1 MQLGKKKIKKAED
14 GDQVKI
20 DFEGFVE
27 GEPLK
32 NGSGKD
38 HALELGA
45 KQFIPGFEDGLIG
58 MAKGDTTELNLTF
71 PENYGDAEISGKNVL
86 FKVSIN
92 TVEQKKRAEL
102 DEEFAKK
109 IGLEDGEID
118 KIREKVKSNMKD
130 YLEKTVE
137 TKVRDN
143 VLEALVTDYKIE
155 LPETL
160 INRELENFKKERSAD
175 NQETLEEDKLLEEAR
190 KRVQVS
196 LVLEH
201 VITEHKLTPD
211 EDRVRVKL
219 NEVISMLG
227 GNFQMVQQLLNNSS
241 DFYNNIR
248 QQVLADQATDLILEK
263 AKIISEASTF
273 KEITGEVN

>member
-1 MQLGKKKIKKAED
+1 
-14 GDQVKI
+14 
-20 DFEGFVE
+20 
-27 GEPLK
+27 
-32 NGSGKD
+32 
-38 HALELGA
+38 
-45 KQFIPGFEDGLIG
+45 
-58 MAKGDTTELNLTF
+58 
-71 PENYGDAEISGKNVL
+71 
-86 FKVSIN
+86 
-92 TVEQKKRAEL
+92 
-102 DEEFAKK
+102 
-109 IGLEDGEID
+109 DGEID

-143 VLEALVTDYKIE
+143 VLEALVTDYSIE

-160 INRELENFKKERSAD
+160 VNREIENFKKERSAD